1 MRERVESPGTIRGR
15 VSALVNSLK
24 RRRTGSN
31 AASHAPATLKVARY
45 KLILMDPDGQVV
57 WTSEWDAGG
66 AFDFGPRHRLWI
78 FCQFT
83 NHTQQEARIAEYE
96 IELVSDE
103 ELVIGRFGSAFGDSV
118 VVVPGQSKVLS
129 GSWQL

>member
-1 MRERVESPGTIRGR
+1 M
-15 VSALVNSLK
+15 NSIK

-31 AASHAPATLKVARY
+31 AASPAPATLKVARY

-57 WTSEWDAGG
+57 WTGEWDAGG

-78 FCQFT
+78 LCQFT
-83 NHTQQEARIAEYE
+83 NHSQQEAHIAEYE
-96 IELVSDE
+96 IELMSDE
-103 ELVIGRFGSAFGDSV
+103 ELVIGRFGTAFGDSV
-118 VVVPGQSKVLS
+118 IVVPGQSKVLS